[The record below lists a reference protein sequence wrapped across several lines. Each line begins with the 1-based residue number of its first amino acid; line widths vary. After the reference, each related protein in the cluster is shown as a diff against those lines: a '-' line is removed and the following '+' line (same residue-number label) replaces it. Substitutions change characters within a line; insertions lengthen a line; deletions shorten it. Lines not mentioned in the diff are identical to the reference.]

1 MRLTARI
8 IAVVAAICG
17 IAYVATACGNDV
29 ATDPSKDSDP
39 VVVEIN
45 FSGDSVDPHGSQID
59 VPVGHRVELDVTA
72 DAAGEIHV
80 HSDPEQS
87 AAYGVGT
94 TRISLGA
101 FEIPGQYEVESH
113 TLGKTIVTLEVK

>member
-1 MRLTARI
+1 MRLTTRI

-17 IAYVATACGNDV
+17 IASFATACGNDI
-29 ATDPSKDSDP
+29 ATEPRTDSDP
-39 VVVEIN
+39 VVVQIN
-45 FSGDSVDPHGSQID
+45 FSGDSVDPHGSKIE
-59 VPVGHRVELDVTA
+59 VPLGHSVELDVTA
-72 DAAGEIHV
+72 DAAGEVHV

-94 TRISLGA
+94 TRISLGK

-113 TLGKTIVTLEVK
+113 TLGKTIVTLEVQ

>member
-1 MRLTARI
+1 MRLTARF

-17 IAYVATACGNDV
+17 IASVASACGNDV
-29 ATDPSKDSDP
+29 ATEPSKKSDP

-45 FSGDSVDPHGSQID
+45 FSGSSVDPRGDKVD
-59 VPVGHRVELDVTA
+59 VPVGHGVELDVTA
-72 DAAGEIHV
+72 DAAGEVHV

-94 TRISLGA
+94 TRISLGT
-101 FEIPGQYEVESH
+101 FDVPGQYEVESH
-113 TLGKTIVTLEVK
+113 SLGKTIVTLEVQ

>member
-17 IAYVATACGNDV
+17 IASIATACGNDV
-29 ATDPSKDSDP
+29 ATEPRTDSDP

-45 FSGDSVDPHGSQID
+45 FSDESVDPHGTQVD
-59 VPVGHRVELDVTA
+59 VPLGHSVELDVTA

-80 HSDPEQS
+80 HTDPAQS

-101 FEIPGQYEVESH
+101 FEIPGQFVVESH
-113 TLGKTIVTLEVK
+113 TLGKTIVTLEVR

>member
-17 IAYVATACGNDV
+17 IASVATACGNDV
-29 ATDPSKDSDP
+29 ATEPSNNSNP

-45 FSGDSVDPHGSQID
+45 FSGDSVDPHGTKIE
-59 VPVGHRVELDVTA
+59 VPVGHSVELDVTA
-72 DAAGEIHV
+72 DAAGEVHV
-80 HSDPEQS
+80 HSDPQQS

-101 FEIPGQYEVESH
+101 FDVPGQYVVESH
-113 TLGKTIVTLEVK
+113 TLGKTIVTLEVQ

>member
-1 MRLTARI
+1 MRLTARV

-17 IAYVATACGNDV
+17 IASVATACGSNV

-39 VVVEIN
+39 VVVEIS
-45 FSGDSVDPHGSQID
+45 FSGDSVDPRGSQID
-59 VPVGHRVELDVTA
+59 VPVGYSVELDVTA
-72 DAAGEIHV
+72 DAAGEVHV
-80 HSDPEQS
+80 HSDPGQS

-101 FEIPGQYEVESH
+101 FKVPGRYDVESH
-113 TLGKTIVTLEVK
+113 NLGKTIVTLEVK

>member
-17 IAYVATACGNDV
+17 IASIATACGNDV
-29 ATDPSKDSDP
+29 ATEPRTDSDP

-45 FSGDSVDPHGSQID
+45 FSDDSVDPHGTQID
-59 VPVGHRVELDVTA
+59 IPLGHSVELDVTA

-80 HSDPEQS
+80 HTDPAQS

-101 FEIPGQYEVESH
+101 FDIPGQFVVESH
-113 TLGKTIVTLEVK
+113 TLGKTIVTLEVR

>member
-17 IAYVATACGNDV
+17 IASIATACGNDV
-29 ATDPSKDSDP
+29 ATEPSTDSDP
-39 VVVEIN
+39 VVVQIN
-45 FSGDSVDPHGSQID
+45 FSDDSVDPHGTQVD
-59 VPVGHRVELDVTA
+59 VPLGHSVELDVTA

-80 HSDPEQS
+80 HTDPAQS

-101 FEIPGQYEVESH
+101 FDIPGQFVVESH
-113 TLGKTIVTLEVK
+113 TLGKTIVTLEVR

>member
-17 IAYVATACGNDV
+17 IASFTTACGNDV
-29 ATDPSKDSDP
+29 ATEPSTDSDP
-39 VVVEIN
+39 VVVAIN
-45 FSGDSVDPHGSQID
+45 FSDGSVDPHGTQVD
-59 VPVGHRVELDVTA
+59 VPLGHSVELDVTA

-80 HSDPEQS
+80 HSDPAQS

-94 TRISLGA
+94 TRISLGT
-101 FEIPGQYEVESH
+101 FDIPGQFVVESH